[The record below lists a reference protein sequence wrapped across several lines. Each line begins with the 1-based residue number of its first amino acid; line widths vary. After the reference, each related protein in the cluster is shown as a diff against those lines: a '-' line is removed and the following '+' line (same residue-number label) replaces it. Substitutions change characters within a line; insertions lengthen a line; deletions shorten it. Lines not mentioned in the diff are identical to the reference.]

1 MIRKMWTSV
10 SNSWTFAFSVCVIS
24 PAEATKR
31 RGPDEYAKQ
40 NRQIAF
46 VLECVSVVSSLTF
59 STFPSQPSSHKPS
72 PTNRHSP
79 SLSLSLSHTQT
90 TTNHY
95 PQRPTTTTT
104 WRAPPG
110 RRTHARTH
118 THTHTQRAQSPL
130 TIKVTLSL
138 QHWTGSQLPTSHHQ
152 PSNHQ
157 PKWRRRRL
165 AKTEKWLSTVV
176 SQVHLDRK
184 KKKRCRCLAKSRPRR
199 PRRRRKQRKRFPRW
213 RTSTNWR
220 IFWERKLKSLFFV
233 WQI

>member
-110 RRTHARTH
+110 RCTHARTH
-118 THTHTQRAQSPL
+118 THTLRERNRLSRSRSPSPCNTEQAPSYQHHTINHPTTNQSDDDDA
-130 TIKVTLSL
+130 
-138 QHWTGSQLPTSHHQ
+138 SQKRKSDWALLC
-152 PSNHQ
+152 
-157 PKWRRRRL
+157 PK
-165 AKTEKWLSTVV
+165 
-176 SQVHLDRK
+176 
-184 KKKRCRCLAKSRPRR
+184 C
-199 PRRRRKQRKRFPRW
+199 
-213 RTSTNWR
+213 
-220 IFWERKLKSLFFV
+220 I
-233 WQI
+233 